1 MANAADALRRYL
13 DELRAN
19 IAQGNATEHT
29 HRPARPPG

>member
-19 IAQGNATEHT
+19 LAQGSAT
-29 HRPARPPG
+29 RKDACRRRVP